1 MADMT
6 TLDNVK
12 QYIGV
17 SSTDDDA
24 LLSRL
29 ITAVSEGF
37 ESCLNRVISS
47 AQYTELRDGNGK
59 QAMMFANMPATAVS
73 SVKVNGVSIPAAP
86 DITSYGY
93 RFDES
98 LLTLNGATFEKGRR
112 NIEIAYTAGYVT
124 TPKDLEQA
132 CIEVVA
138 LRYKERDRI
147 GHQSKSIGGENV
159 TFITAEAPKSVLV
172 ALDWYKKVVPL

>member
-1 MADMT
+1 MSDMT
-6 TLDNVK
+6 TLANVK
-12 QYIGV
+12 QYLGV
-17 SSTDDDA
+17 TASDDDA

-47 AQYTELRDGNGK
+47 APYTEFRDGNGK
-59 QAMMFANMPATAVS
+59 GVMMFANMPATAVS
-73 SVKVNGVSIPAAP
+73 SVKIDGLAIPAAP
-86 DITSYGY
+86 DFTGYGF

-98 LLTLNGATFEKGRR
+98 LLMLNGAVFDKGRR

-138 LRYKERDRI
+138 LRFKERDRI
-147 GHQSKSIGGENV
+147 GHQSKSIGGETV
-159 TFITAEAPKSVLV
+159 TFITAEAPKSVL
-172 ALDWYKKVVPL
+172 ATLGWYKKVVPL